1 MLSAIV
7 NVTAMI
13 GKTPTASSLPIPV
26 SRATGMVLTKA
37 MSKDLEPDNIRV
49 NTVCIGFIR
58 SDQMGKMWK
67 RKALKLTWEEYS
79 RDR

>member
-1 MLSAIV
+1 
-7 NVTAMI
+7 MI

-26 SRATGMVLTKA
+26 SRATGMALTKA

-58 SDQMGKMWK
+58 SNRMRKMRK
-67 RKALKLTWEEYS
+67 RKAAKLT
-79 RDR
+79 